1 MSPHLK
7 VSGPPSGALLL
18 PLPATPKA
26 RAVPARPKS
35 VVSHCKGGIERDLW
49 IGWVEPVCGE
59 DWKCQVGSAARPVPL
74 PAGRHYW
81 GREIP
86 SFLIFS
92 CKVERFIPR
101 RAAAPVGPATT
112 QPVSRRAPRMCSRS
126 ASASVFPEVG
136 GQRSERRFP
145 TTDL

>member
-1 MSPHLK
+1 
-7 VSGPPSGALLL
+7 L

-35 VVSHCKGGIERDLW
+35 VASHRKGGIERDLW

-59 DWKCQVGSAARPVPL
+59 DVKCQVRRAARPVPL

-101 RAAAPVGPATT
+101 RAAWAAALLRTFGASPRPRDAYGL
-112 QPVSRRAPRMCSRS
+112 RACV
-126 ASASVFPEVG
+126 AHHVKA
-136 GQRSERRFP
+136 
-145 TTDL
+145 

>member
-1 MSPHLK
+1 M
-7 VSGPPSGALLL
+7 AYLLSAIL
-18 PLPATPKA
+18 ADTSNTMLC
-26 RAVPARPKS
+26 VQKS
-35 VVSHCKGGIERDLW
+35 YQLFSCAPRKGGIEKDLW

-59 DWKCQVGSAARPVPL
+59 DWKCQVGSAARPVAL
-74 PAGRHYW
+74 PAGRHYR

-101 RAAAPVGPATT
+101 RAAAPFGPPTT

-126 ASASVFPEVG
+126 ASASVTAAAAG
-136 GQRSERRFP
+136 ARSEERRVGKEC
-145 TTDL
+145 